1 MTSAKPKP
9 PLIPGETRAYPVL
22 PLRDIVVFPH
32 MIVPLFVGREKSIKA
47 LEEVMRSDT
56 FILLATQKNASDD
69 DPATGAIFEI
79 GTLASVLQLL
89 KLPDGTVKVLVEGAA
104 RAKVERYTDRAEY
117 YEADA
122 VVLANS
128 SGEQVEAEALARSVI
143 NEFENYV
150 KLNKK
155 VSPEVVGVVQQIEDY
170 AKLADTVA
178 SHLAVKIPDKQV
190 ILETPSVTERLE
202 KVLGLMESEISVLQ
216 VEKRIRTRVKRQM
229 EKTQREYYLNEQM
242 KAIQKELGDEEG
254 KDELAEIEDKIK
266 KTKLSK
272 EAREKATHELKKL
285 RQMSPMSAEAT
296 VVRNYLDW
304 LLSIPWNKKSKVK
317 KDLVLAQ
324 EILDADHFG
333 LEKVKERIVEYLAV
347 QQRANKL
354 SGPILCLVGPP
365 GVGKTSLG
373 KSIARATGR
382 DFVRVSLGGVRDEA
396 EIRGHRRTYIGS
408 MPGKVI
414 QSMRKA
420 KSSNPL
426 FLLDEVD
433 KMGAD
438 FRGDPSSA
446 LLEVLDPEQNHTFN
460 DHYLEVDYDLS
471 NVMFITTANTLN
483 IPPPLMDRMEIIRIA
498 GYTEDEKVE
507 IARKHLIPH
516 AVAKHGLDLKE
527 WSIDDEA
534 LLLLIRR
541 YTREAGVRNLERELS
556 TLIRK
561 AVKELTLTKKKSI
574 TVEAKTVS
582 DYLGVPKYRYGE
594 VEDEDQVGVV
604 TGLAWT
610 DVGGELLTIE
620 AAMMP
625 GKGKMTVTGNLRD
638 VMKESISAAASY
650 VRMRA
655 VAFGIEPPRFDKKDI
670 HVHVPEG
677 ATPKDGPSAGV
688 AMVTA
693 IVSVMTG
700 IPVRRDVAMT
710 GEITLR
716 GRVLPIGGLK
726 EKLLAA
732 SRGGMKTVLIPE
744 ENAKDLVEISESIK
758 KGLEIIPVS
767 RMDEVLARALTR
779 KPEPIEWDEE
789 KAKPTETSVT
799 TEPAVE
805 TELFGAHGA
814 LIGFPLR
821 DQPNWTAA
829 PRGAAVFVW
838 PPCSCFVLDIVQNKE
853 RTWFCCRSEL
863 RVICSFQTRQFVLA
877 DTPTHEV
884 RRPAKLSRR
893 DV

>member
-1 MTSAKPKP
+1 MTLPKP
-9 PLIPGETRAYPVL
+9 RPPLTPGETRAYPVL

-69 DPATGAIFEI
+69 DPATNSIFEV

-89 KLPDGTVKVLVEGAA
+89 KLPDGTVKVLVEGAQ
-104 RAKVERYTDRAEY
+104 RGKVLKYTDRSDY
-117 YEADA
+117 YEASA
-122 VVLANS
+122 VVLEDVI
-128 SGEQVEAEALARSVI
+128 GEKVEAEALARSVVT
-143 NEFENYV
+143 EFENYV

-178 SHLAVKIPDKQV
+178 SHLAVKIPDKQQ
-190 ILETPSVTERLE
+190 ILETMSVAERLE

-254 KDELAEIEDKIK
+254 KDELAELEDKIK

-304 LLSIPWNKKSKVK
+304 LLSIPWNKKTKVK
-317 KDLVLAQ
+317 KDLKAAQ
-324 EILDADHFG
+324 DILDADHFG

-354 SGPILCLVGPP
+354 TGPILCLVGPP

-373 KSIARATGR
+373 KSIAKATGR

-408 MPGKVI
+408 MPGKII

-507 IARKHLIPH
+507 IARKHLIPN
-516 AVAKHGLDLKE
+516 AIAKHGLKAERVVDRRRRVAAPDPPLH
-527 WSIDDEA
+527 A
-534 LLLLIRR
+534 GIRR
-541 YTREAGVRNLERELS
+541 AQSRARALDADPQG
-556 TLIRK
+556 
-561 AVKELTLTKKKSI
+561 
-574 TVEAKTVS
+574 
-582 DYLGVPKYRYGE
+582 GE
-594 VEDEDQVGVV
+594 GADAREDQVDRGRSEEARRLSRRAEVPLRRGRGRRHGRRGHGS
-604 TGLAWT
+604 GL
-610 DVGGELLTIE
+610 DRRGRR
-620 AAMMP
+620 AAHHRRRHDARQ
-625 GKGKMTVTGNLRD
+625 GQ
-638 VMKESISAAASY
+638 
-650 VRMRA
+650 
-655 VAFGIEPPRFDKKDI
+655 
-670 HVHVPEG
+670 H
-677 ATPKDGPSAGV
+677 DGHRQPA
-688 AMVTA
+688 
-693 IVSVMTG
+693 
-700 IPVRRDVAMT
+700 RRDEGVDLGGGVLRPLARDLLRHRAADRST
-710 GEITLR
+710 SATSTSTCRR
-716 GRVLPIGGLK
+716 GRP
-726 EKLLAA
+726 
-732 SRGGMKTVLIPE
+732 R
-744 ENAKDLVEISESIK
+744 
-758 KGLEIIPVS
+758 
-767 RMDEVLARALTR
+767 R
-779 KPEPIEWDEE
+779 
-789 KAKPTETSVT
+789 
-799 TEPAVE
+799 
-805 TELFGAHGA
+805 
-814 LIGFPLR
+814 
-821 DQPNWTAA
+821 TA
-829 PRGAAVFVW
+829 
-838 PPCSCFVLDIVQNKE
+838 
-853 RTWFCCRSEL
+853 
-863 RVICSFQTRQFVLA
+863 
-877 DTPTHEV
+877 
-884 RRPAKLSRR
+884 RRPASPWSPPSSRR
-893 DV
+893 